1 MLLLVSEILTR
12 TGLRIRSTWR
22 TWSSA
27 CESKKRNDDDMD
39 RDGVIIKASKLNRGL
54 LVLILCLLV
63 YILVDVINVG
73 ADLSDVSIA
82 AAEQKA
88 AVDQNTQQLVDF
100 MHAWNDDK
108 QMISNWITQSNQA
121 LDLLRQK
128 NPKVRV
134 PLPPPP
140 PPNFPKGQPIDV
152 KQLTAPSPSVSP
164 KVKSESSSSSRHRA
178 PRRRKTLWE
187 RIFPSYKNPR
197 ATR

>member
-1 MLLLVSEILTR
+1 
-12 TGLRIRSTWR
+12 
-22 TWSSA
+22 
-27 CESKKRNDDDMD
+27 MD

-63 YILVDVINVG
+63 YILIDLINIG
-73 ADLSDVSIA
+73 SDLSDVSIV

-100 MHAWNDDK
+100 MHAWNNDK

-128 NPKVRV
+128 NPRVRV

-140 PPNFPKGQPIDV
+140 PPNFPRGEPIDV
-152 KQLTAPSPSVSP
+152 KKLTAPSPSASP
-164 KVKSESSSSSRHRA
+164 KAKSEGGSRHRA

-187 RIFPSYKNPR
+187 RIFPSYKNPK